1 MDLFGTGL
9 DGDKKTGKGF
19 VLNKSFAA
27 DEKVRRGKTTRIAIA
42 SAMDTVGDDALVEV
56 HRDFVNLS
64 SSKIALAERVFCR
77 GCRTHL

>member
-27 DEKVRRGKTTRIAIA
+27 DEKARKGKRTRIAIL
-42 SAMDTVGDDALVEV
+42 SVKDA
-56 HRDFVNLS
+56 
-64 SSKIALAERVFCR
+64 I
-77 GCRTHL
+77 G

>member
-27 DEKVRRGKTTRIAIA
+27 DERVRIRKRTRIAI
-42 SAMDTVGDDALVEV
+42 
-56 HRDFVNLS
+56 
-64 SSKIALAERVFCR
+64 
-77 GCRTHL
+77 